1 MATRENTAVFVP
13 ESIPGKVTDRFSWHK
28 CRELS

>member
-13 ESIPGKVTDRFSWHK
+13 PSIPGKVTSRFSWHK